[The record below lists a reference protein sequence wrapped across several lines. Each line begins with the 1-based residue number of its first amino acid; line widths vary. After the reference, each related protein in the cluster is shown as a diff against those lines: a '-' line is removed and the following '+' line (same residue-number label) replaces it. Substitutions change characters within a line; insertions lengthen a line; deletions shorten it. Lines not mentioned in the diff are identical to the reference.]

1 MVTSKQNYS
10 EENTKKRQMED
21 DRCAKDQHKIANRGN
36 SGKSNKENQAA
47 QSSFYNGNRA
57 LYVNNFSIGDWTA
70 KSVDGSGN
78 KIPPSAA

>member
-47 QSSFYNGNRA
+47 QSSF
-57 LYVNNFSIGDWTA
+57 
-70 KSVDGSGN
+70 
-78 KIPPSAA
+78 